1 MIIQPAND
9 WDFEIAKSASAGKS
23 GGEVADIVA
32 EFPSVYDTLADGAP
46 KTLGLDARL
55 TSIT

>member
-9 WDFEIAKSASAGKS
+9 WKFEIAKSASAGKS

-32 EFPSVYDTLADGAP
+32 EFPSVYDTLADGGTKDTRP
-46 KTLGLDARL
+46 
-55 TSIT
+55 